1 MDRSLWQT
9 FLDEELRPRILTRRT
24 AQLVLTAGVAVVSIL
39 VGVWLFAP
47 PQNRAEE
54 GLEYAASVEADAP
67 GLSPMVEFDDSA
79 VLAVHVAGE
88 VVSSGVHELP
98 AGSRVIDA
106 ITAAEG
112 PTSDAELDALNLA
125 EFLADGDRIYVPAAQ
140 EVEGDSLLVLES
152 GVGTSININRASAS
166 ELEAL
171 PGVGPA
177 TADQIVRDRE
187 TNGLFAS
194 VDELTRVSGI
204 GPATVEKLRDLA
216 SV

>member
-9 FLDEELRPRILTRRT
+9 FLDEELRPRILTWRT
-24 AQLVLTAGVAVVSIL
+24 AQLVLTAGVAVAAIL
-39 VGVWLFAP
+39 IGVWLFTP
-47 PQNRAEE
+47 PPKRVEE
-54 GLEYAASVEADAP
+54 GLDYAASAEAAAP
-67 GLSPMVEFDDSA
+67 VRSPEMEFGESA
-79 VLAVHVAGE
+79 VLAIHVAGE
-88 VVSSGVHELP
+88 VISSGVHELP
-98 AGSRVIDA
+98 VGSRVIDA
-106 ITAAEG
+106 ITAAKG
-112 PTSDAELDALNLA
+112 PTRNAELDALNLA
-125 EFLADGDRIYVPAAQ
+125 EFLADGDRIYVPSAQ
-140 EVEGDSLLVLES
+140 EVEGDSLLELGS
-152 GVGTSININRASAS
+152 ASGTSININRASAS

-187 TNGLFAS
+187 TNGPFAS

>member
-1 MDRSLWQT
+1 
-9 FLDEELRPRILTRRT
+9 
-24 AQLVLTAGVAVVSIL
+24 
-39 VGVWLFAP
+39 
-47 PQNRAEE
+47 
-54 GLEYAASVEADAP
+54 
-67 GLSPMVEFDDSA
+67 
-79 VLAVHVAGE
+79 
-88 VVSSGVHELP
+88 
-98 AGSRVIDA
+98 
-106 ITAAEG
+106 
-112 PTSDAELDALNLA
+112 
-125 EFLADGDRIYVPAAQ
+125 VPSAQ

-187 TNGLFAS
+187 TNGPFAS

>member
-9 FLDEELRPRILTRRT
+9 FLDEELRPRMLTRRT
-24 AQLVLTAGVAVVSIL
+24 AQLVLTAGVAVVAIL
-39 VGVWLFAP
+39 IGVWLFAP
-47 PQNRAEE
+47 PPDRVEE
-54 GLEYAASVEADAP
+54 GLEYAEPAEADAP
-67 GLSPMVEFDDSA
+67 GLSPVVEFDDSS
-79 VLAVHVAGE
+79 VLAIHVAGE

-106 ITAAEG
+106 ITAADG
-112 PTSDAELDALNLA
+112 PTSNAELDALNLA
-125 EFLADGDRIYVPAAQ
+125 EFLADGDRIYVPSAQ

-152 GVGTSININRASAS
+152 GVGTSININRASAN

-187 TNGLFAS
+187 TNGPFAS

>member
-1 MDRSLWQT
+1 MPS
-9 FLDEELRPRILTRRT
+9 
-24 AQLVLTAGVAVVSIL
+24 
-39 VGVWLFAP
+39 
-47 PQNRAEE
+47 
-54 GLEYAASVEADAP
+54 
-67 GLSPMVEFDDSA
+67 
-79 VLAVHVAGE
+79 
-88 VVSSGVHELP
+88 
-98 AGSRVIDA
+98 
-106 ITAAEG
+106 
-112 PTSDAELDALNLA
+112 
-125 EFLADGDRIYVPAAQ
+125 AQ

-152 GVGTSININRASAS
+152 GVGISININRASAS

-187 TNGLFAS
+187 TNGPFAS